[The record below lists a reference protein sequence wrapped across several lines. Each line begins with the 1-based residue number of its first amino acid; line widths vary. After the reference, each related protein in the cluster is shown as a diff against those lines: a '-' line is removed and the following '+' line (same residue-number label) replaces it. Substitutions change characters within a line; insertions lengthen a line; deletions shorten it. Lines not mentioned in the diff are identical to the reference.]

1 MRGSATPERRVRRL
15 ASGLVIGQVA
25 AAVVLLA
32 ATTATLATTLR
43 LADVET
49 GITNDRAVVF
59 ELTLPEATY
68 PDETAQAAFFERVAT
83 RIAGHSDVGS
93 IGATDLGPGSSQS
106 RGAGAVKYFGV
117 PDPPYDV
124 SQSASYRVAT
134 PGYFKT
140 MGIRLLEGRAFQP
153 GDRLGAPRVAVVSAG
168 VARALEPDG
177 SSVIG
182 RRIESRGRKPEPVEI
197 VGVVADVRLV
207 GLAGW
212 QELQIYYPLA
222 QEPSAGGLAVA
233 AHATRDTDAA
243 FEAVLGAL
251 RAVDPELPPYNV
263 SPIHDLRA
271 RYLASERL
279 TLTLSGAFSAV
290 ALLLCAIGLYGV
302 LSQAVSQRT
311 REIGVRMAL
320 GADRRAVQGQVVW
333 SGLRLAAAGALVG
346 GAVSLAAARAITRMV
361 PTVDMPRV
369 ELIAADAAVLLLV
382 AILAAWIPGRR
393 ASVIDPVRALRAE

>member
-1 MRGSATPERRVRRL
+1 
-15 ASGLVIGQVA
+15 
-25 AAVVLLA
+25 VLLA

-93 IGATDLGPGSSQS
+93 IGATDFGPGSSQS
-106 RGAGAVKYFGV
+106 RGSGAVKYFGV

-124 SQSASYRVAT
+124 NRSASYRVAT
-134 PGYFKT
+134 PAYFKT
-140 MGIRLLEGRAFQP
+140 MGIRLLEGRAFEA

-182 RRIESRGRKPEPVEI
+182 QRIESLARDPAPVEI

-207 GLAGW
+207 GLKG
-212 QELQIYYPLA
+212 QELQVYYPLA
-222 QEPSAGGLAVA
+222 QEGSAGGLAVA

-271 RYLASERL
+271 RYLASERLTL

-333 SGLRLAAAGALVG
+333 SGLRLASAGALLG
-346 GAVSLAAARAITRMV
+346 GAVSLAIARTVTPLV
-361 PTVDMPRV
+361 PTVDLPGV

-382 AILAAWIPGRR
+382 AILAAWLPSRR

>member
-1 MRGSATPERRVRRL
+1 
-15 ASGLVIGQVA
+15 
-25 AAVVLLA
+25 
-32 ATTATLATTLR
+32 
-43 LADVET
+43 
-49 GITNDRAVVF
+49 
-59 ELTLPEATY
+59 
-68 PDETAQAAFFERVAT
+68 
-83 RIAGHSDVGS
+83 
-93 IGATDLGPGSSQS
+93 
-106 RGAGAVKYFGV
+106 VKYFGV

-124 SQSASYRVAT
+124 NRSASYRVAT
-134 PGYFKT
+134 PAYFKT
-140 MGIRLLEGRAFQP
+140 MGIRLLEGRAFEA

-182 RRIESRGRKPEPVEI
+182 QRIESLARDPAPVEI

-207 GLAGW
+207 GLKG
-212 QELQIYYPLA
+212 QELQVYYPLA
-222 QEPSAGGLAVA
+222 QEGSAGGLAVA

-333 SGLRLAAAGALVG
+333 SGLRLASAGALVG
-346 GAVSLAAARAITRMV
+346 GAVSLAIARTVTPLV
-361 PTVDMPRV
+361 PTVDMPGV
-369 ELIAADAAVLLLV
+369 ELIAADAVVLLLV
-382 AILAAWIPGRR
+382 AVLAAWLPSRR